1 MIPDELDIEDIA
13 DIRRYSRPMLLAA
26 LTLAEPPT
34 DSAAAA
40 IEWNA
45 LGWEAGIHAMG
56 SMYPSHEGITFTP
69 RELDTVARLA
79 RYIAAREHVTAPE
92 GSEDY
97 HV

>member
-26 LTLAEPPT
+26 LTLAESPT

-45 LGWEAGIHAMG
+45 LGWEVGVHAMG
-56 SMYPSHEGITFTP
+56 SEYRPHAGITFTP
-69 RELDTVARLA
+69 QELDTVARLA
-79 RYIAAREHVTAPE
+79 RYIAARAHTATPE
-92 GSEDY
+92 GDGDD